1 MAKNENTT
9 AAETVVN
16 KTAGGLNK
24 AFTTATAG
32 LKGFAG
38 GLLDTNPQLS
48 ELTSGLGA
56 LNSVVK
62 YLEGGLGA
70 LQAFSRVGVDF
81 DMSIGQMNRSAAGAR
96 LKLDEMANI
105 VTTNTD
111 LFLGMGVGIRGVGD
125 GVLQFLTSQ
134 RAFFFDEQNKSTE
147 ASLQLQRLGLTTKDI
162 NESFL
167 TYDAI
172 ENYRRKGE
180 RLTTAERNAAA
191 ANFTKSLDKLSKL
204 TGKQT
209 DQINKEIRQKMR
221 QGDVAAFS
229 TTLEKEAR
237 KDFLQ
242 ATTFMGN
249 LGPDM
254 AQLFEDLVIRKF
266 PGEDVA
272 PLVSLMPKTTA
283 AFLEYG
289 RVLKTGTTAEREAAL
304 ATAAATAAEE
314 QQSQR
319 NLSLAMLGNRVNSN
333 VTAQMQ
339 KVVGE
344 GAVGL
349 AEALRDV
356 NDEIKAEGGNV
367 AQAGINFFERVEK
380 RQREL
385 MEKPQKKD
393 PKTDKDIIDNER
405 LATEALLKLQGTA
418 SEMAVEAQKQ
428 IGRLYVTLGGSAD
441 QFATYVRNSLDVS
454 KEVGI
459 VISSLQTALGIDG
472 SNMATAI
479 ATANGAVQ
487 NAIRA
492 GNPELAAEINTLVTK
507 LKEAPESDRT
517 KLIEALGQKL
527 KEAMG
532 MTFETQS
539 VVVTANG
546 DVVVDGRKVP
556 NRHRPPGQQNEEEGP
571 GRATGSLGKTGRLF
585 ENFGRQSNMLLH
597 GIESI
602 QTPEQT
608 ADIMKNS
615 ALGALRAVDDIFS
628 AGNFSSSISKNIMPT
643 IESIAVNNVQTL
655 NGMLNTMQNTSRQ
668 MVSNASPKGMDM
680 GELTNSFKTAINDM
694 RKPFEDVAKSLKG
707 PMEQL
712 AQTAGQQLE
721 IQQKHLKATKGL
733 TNDVLRGIA

>member
-1 MAKNENTT
+1 LAKNENT
-9 AAETVVN
+9 AADAAVN
-16 KTAGGLNK
+16 KAASGLNR

-32 LKGFAG
+32 IKGFAG

-48 ELTSGLGA
+48 DLTSGLGK
-56 LNSVVK
+56 LNAVVK

-96 LKLDEMANI
+96 MKLDEMAGI

-125 GVLQFLTSQ
+125 SVQQFLNSQ
-134 RAFFFDEQNKSTE
+134 KSFFFDEKNKMTE
-147 ASLQLQRLGLTTKDI
+147 ATLRLQRLGLTTKDI

-209 DQINKEIRQKMR
+209 EQINKEIRQKMR

-229 TTLEKEAR
+229 TTLEKDAR
-237 KDFLQ
+237 KDFLK
-242 ATTFMGN
+242 ATSFMGN

-254 AQLFEDLVIRKF
+254 SQLFEDLVIRKF

-272 PLVSLMPKTTA
+272 PLVSLMPKTAA

-289 RVLKTGTTAEREAAL
+289 RILKTGTKEQREAAL

-314 QQSQR
+314 QQIER
-319 NLSLAMLGNRVNSN
+319 NRSLAMLGNRVNSN
-333 VTAQMQ
+333 VTSQIQ
-339 KVVGE
+339 KVVGD
-344 GAVGL
+344 GALGL

-356 NDEIKAEGGNV
+356 NDEIKREGGNV
-367 AQAGINFFERVEK
+367 AQAGINFFERVAK
-380 RQREL
+380 RQEEL
-385 MEKPQKKD
+385 MDAPQKKD
-393 PKTDKDIIDNER
+393 PKTGKDIIDNER
-405 LATEALLKLQGTA
+405 LATDALLKLQGVA

-428 IGRLYVTLGGSAD
+428 IGNLYVTLGTSAD
-441 QFATYVRNSLDVS
+441 KFADYVRNTLDVS
-454 KEVGI
+454 KEVGD
-459 VISSLQTALGIDG
+459 VLSTLRTALGVGG

-479 ATANGAVQ
+479 ETSNAAIQ
-487 NAIRA
+487 NAIRSN
-492 GNPELAAEINTLVTK
+492 NPELAAEINTLVTK
-507 LKEAPESDRT
+507 LKEAPESERT
-517 KLIEALGQKL
+517 KLIEALGDKL
-527 KEAMG
+527 KEAMKLTWEAQTVVINSRG
-532 MTFETQS
+532 E
-539 VVVTANG
+539 VVVHPTPS
-546 DVVVDGRKVP
+546 RHQMP
-556 NRHRPPGQQNEEEGP
+556 NREGERQ
-571 GRATGSLGKTGRLF
+571 GAGDDSSIGTQGAVGRLF
-585 ENFGRQSNMLLH
+585 RNFGRETSVALH
-597 GIESI
+597 GIQSV

-608 ADIMKNS
+608 TEIMKNS

-628 AGNFSSSISKNIMPT
+628 AGNFSSSISKNIIPT
-643 IESIAVNNVQTL
+643 IESIAANNVQTL

-680 GELTNSFKTAINDM
+680 GELTSSFRTAMNEI
-694 RKPFEDVAKSLKG
+694 RKPIEDVAKSLKG

-733 TNDVLRGIA
+733 TNDALRGIA

>member
-1 MAKNENTT
+1 MADNNKDGISERVVSKSAGVLNT
-9 AAETVVN
+9 
-16 KTAGGLNK
+16 
-24 AFTTATAG
+24 AFTKATAG

-70 LQAFSRVGVDF
+70 LQAFSRFGVDF

-96 LKLDEMANI
+96 MKLDEMASI

-125 GVLQFLTSQ
+125 SVQQFLNSQ
-134 RAFFFDEQNKSTE
+134 KSFFFDEQDKMTE
-147 ASLQLQRLGLTTKDI
+147 ATLRLQRLGLTTRDI

-209 DQINKEIRQKMR
+209 EQINKEIRQKMR

-229 TTLEKEAR
+229 TTLEKDAR
-237 KDFLQ
+237 KDFLK
-242 ATTFMGN
+242 ATSFMGN

-254 AQLFEDLVIRKF
+254 SQLFEDLVIRKF

-272 PLVSLMPKTTA
+272 PLVSLMPKTAA

-289 RVLKTGTTAEREAAL
+289 RILKTGTKEQREAAL

-314 QQSQR
+314 QQTER
-319 NLSLAMLGNRVNSN
+319 NRGLAMLGNRVNSN
-333 VTAQMQ
+333 VTSQIQ
-339 KVVGE
+339 KVVGD
-344 GAVGL
+344 GALGL

-367 AQAGINFFERVEK
+367 AQAGINFFERVAK
-380 RQREL
+380 RQEEL
-385 MEKPQKKD
+385 MDAPQKKD
-393 PKTDKDIIDNER
+393 PKTGKDITDNER
-405 LATEALLKLQGTA
+405 LATDALLKLQGVA

-428 IGRLYVTLGGSAD
+428 IGNLYVTLGTSAD
-441 QFATYVRNSLDVS
+441 KFADYVRNSLDVS
-454 KEVGI
+454 KEVGD
-459 VISSLQTALGIDG
+459 VLTVLRSSLGLGG
-472 SNMATAI
+472 SNMATVLSD
-479 ATANGAVQ
+479 ANAAVQ
-487 NAIRA
+487 NAIRSN
-492 GNPELAAEINTLVTK
+492 NPELAAEINKLVTK
-507 LKEAPESDRT
+507 IKESPESERT
-517 KLIEALGQKL
+517 TLIEDLGNKI
-527 KEAMG
+527 KEAMKLTWEARTVIINSRG
-532 MTFETQS
+532 EVIVQPTPS
-539 VVVTANG
+539 RHR
-546 DVVVDGRKVP
+546 DP
-556 NRHRPPGQQNEEEGP
+556 NREGAGDNDP
-571 GRATGSLGKTGRLF
+571 GRATGSLGKTGKLF

-597 GIESI
+597 GIESV

-608 ADIMKNS
+608 AEIMKNS

-628 AGNFSSSISKNIMPT
+628 AGNFSSSISKNIIPT

-680 GELTNSFKTAINDM
+680 GELTSSFRTAMNEI
-694 RKPFEDVAKSLKG
+694 RKPIEDVAKSLKG

-721 IQQKHLKATKGL
+721 VQQKHLKATKGL
-733 TNDVLRGIA
+733 TNDALRGIA